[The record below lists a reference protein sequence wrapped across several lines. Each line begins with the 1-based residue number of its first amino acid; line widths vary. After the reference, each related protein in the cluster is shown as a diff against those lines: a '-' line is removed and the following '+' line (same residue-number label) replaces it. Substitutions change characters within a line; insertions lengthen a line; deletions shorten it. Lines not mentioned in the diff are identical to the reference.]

1 VDVETGSRPEWL
13 EERDYPFE
21 SRFLEVDG
29 GRLHY
34 VDEGEGHPILM
45 VHGQPTWSYLYRH
58 LIRGLSPRFRCI
70 AVDHIGFGLSDK
82 PRDWSYT
89 PAAHAA
95 NLARL
100 VDHLD
105 LAPLTLV
112 VHDWG
117 GPIGLGFAIDHPER
131 IRRIVAFDTWMWS
144 FGEHAAG
151 RWFSRT
157 MGSALGQFGTRRLNL
172 FVDVFM
178 KYALGSAWPA
188 VSAAYRGPL
197 EIEDGRQGCALFP
210 KMLCV
215 SWLDDLWNRRET
227 LRKIPA
233 RLIWGGADPAFPALI
248 RERLATVFEEC
259 EVSVHDGIGHFVP
272 EEMGERLVPL
282 VEKFVEI

>member
-1 VDVETGSRPEWL
+1 MDVETGSRPEWL

-117 GPIGLGFAIDHPER
+117 GPIGLGAALADTGRYRRFALLNTAAFRSRHMPWR
-131 IRRIVAFDTWMWS
+131 IRLCRLPLLGRLAVQGFNGFAR
-144 FGEHAAG
+144 AAL
-151 RWFSRT
+151 R
-157 MGSALGQFGTRRLNL
+157 M
-172 FVDVFM
+172 
-178 KYALGSAWPA
+178 A
-188 VSAAYRGPL
+188 V
-197 EIEDGRQGCALFP
+197 CH
-210 KMLCV
+210 
-215 SWLDDLWNRRET
+215 
-227 LRKIPA
+227 
-233 RLIWGGADPAFPALI
+233 
-248 RERLATVFEEC
+248 RERMTNAVRAGILAPYE
-259 EVSVHDGIGHFVP
+259 SA
-272 EEMGERLVPL
+272 
-282 VEKFVEI
+282 